1 MSEWLQL
8 LQQHRAIAVIRCAEF
23 DLAHSMALAVAAGG
37 INLIEITW
45 NSDRPTELIPRLKT
59 ELPHCT
65 IGTGTILNPKELHEA
80 VSAGAEFALSP
91 HYDPALLEAAL
102 SLGRIPFVPGVF
114 SPSEMVRAWQQGA
127 TVVKVF
133 PIQSLGGAEYLKCLQ
148 GPLGQIAMIPTGG
161 ITIENARSAIEA
173 GAIAVGISSNL
184 FPLEAIANRDWA
196 SITVRAT
203 RLCRSLQDTQP
214 QLAR

>member
-8 LQQHRAIAVIRCAEF
+8 LQQHKAIAVIRCADF
-23 DLAHSMALAVAAGG
+23 QLARSMALAAAAGG

-45 NSDRPTELIPRLKT
+45 SSDRAAELIARLKT

-65 IGTGTILNPKELHEA
+65 IGTGTILSSKQLREA

-102 SLGRIPFVPGVF
+102 SLCRIPFVPGVF
-114 SPSEMVRAWQQGA
+114 SPSEMVGAWQQGA
-127 TVVKVF
+127 TAVKVF
-133 PIQSLGGAEYLKCLQ
+133 PIKALGGAEYIKCLQ
-148 GPLGQIAMIPTGG
+148 APLSQIAMIPTGG
-161 ITIENARSAIEA
+161 ITVENARSAIEA

-184 FPLEAIANRDWA
+184 FPPEAIANRDWA
-196 SITVRAT
+196 SITARAT

-214 QLAR
+214 QLV